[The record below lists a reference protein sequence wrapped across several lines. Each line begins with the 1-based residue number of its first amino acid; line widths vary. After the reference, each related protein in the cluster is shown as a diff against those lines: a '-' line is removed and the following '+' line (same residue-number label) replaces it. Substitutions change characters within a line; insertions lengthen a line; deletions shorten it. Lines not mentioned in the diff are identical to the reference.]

1 MKDVKD
7 TDYSKWTREDF
18 IFHHRKMW
26 NWITNKT
33 LKLKRK
39 VIEEEYFETMGISEY
54 EIPINTS
61 YCCAYD
67 MKCMENSNYIIALR
81 CENCPIDWNS
91 SMKKHMCQN
100 MNVEYDCE
108 GLYLKY
114 YRCDIDNY
122 KEAARLASKIASLPE
137 VENV

>member
-7 TDYSKWTREDF
+7 TYYSTWTREDF

-26 NWITNKT
+26 NWIADET
-33 LKLKRK
+33 LRLKRK
-39 VIEEEYFETMGISEY
+39 VIEEEYFEAMEISED

-67 MKCMENSNYIIALR
+67 MKCMENSNYIIALW

-100 MNVEYDCE
+100 MDVEYDCE
-108 GLYLKY
+108 GLYLKW
-114 YRCDIDNY
+114 YRCDIDN
-122 KEAARLASKIASLPE
+122 
-137 VENV
+137 